1 MDIYIDGSSMGN
13 PGDAGVGVIFSRAE
27 VPIKNIS
34 RYIGHQTNNVAEYT
48 ALITA
53 LQEALEM
60 NVRKVTIFSDSQLLC
75 RQISGDYKVKNK
87 NIRHLFEQAK
97 MLLRGFDTCRIQQI
111 PRELNKGAD
120 KLARLAIKEERSRIG
135 RIAAHG
141 GLKVSGEESPSS
153 RGQRSG

>member
-13 PGDAGVGVIFSRAE
+13 PGDAGVGVIFAKAE
-27 VPIKNIS
+27 VPVKNIS
-34 RYIGHQTNNVAEYT
+34 RYIGRQTNNVAEYT

-53 LQEALEM
+53 LREAIEM
-60 NVRKVTIFSDSQLLC
+60 NVKEVTIFSDSQLLC
-75 RQISGDYKVKNK
+75 RQINGEYKVKNE

-97 MLLRGFDTCRIQQI
+97 MLLGGFNTYHIRQI

-120 KLARLAIKEERSRIG
+120 KLARLAIKEERSRTG

-141 GLKVSGEESPSS
+141 GPKASGEESPSS

>member
-13 PGDAGVGVIFSRAE
+13 PGDAGVGVIFSQAE
-27 VPIKNIS
+27 IPVKNIS
-34 RYIGHQTNNVAEYT
+34 RYIGRQTNNFAEYT

-53 LQEALEM
+53 LREAREM
-60 NVRKVTIFSDSQLLC
+60 NVRKATIFSDSQLLC
-75 RQISGDYKVKNK
+75 RQINGEYKVKNK
-87 NIRHLFEQAK
+87 NIQHLFDQAK
-97 MLLRGFDTCRIQQI
+97 MLLRGFDACRIQQI

-120 KLARLAIKEERSRIG
+120 KLARLAIKEERSKIG

-141 GLKVSGEESPSS
+141 DPKASGEESPSS